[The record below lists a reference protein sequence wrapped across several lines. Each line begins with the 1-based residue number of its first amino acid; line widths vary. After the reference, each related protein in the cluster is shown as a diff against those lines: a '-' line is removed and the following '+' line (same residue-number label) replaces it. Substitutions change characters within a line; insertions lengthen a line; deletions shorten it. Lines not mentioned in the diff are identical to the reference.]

1 VVFSAG
7 RFAGCCS
14 WTGPVW
20 AGDVANMERITA
32 SEFNPGR
39 CFLGRLPHGKDLVA
53 AVEDFCADHSLVM
66 AVFSMIGAVTSATLG
81 AYDQKQQV
89 YVTVQKREP
98 LEVVHCTGNVSFK
111 DGKPTV
117 HAHGVFADINGETIG
132 GHVFSETV
140 VFAGEIYIQELL
152 GASVARTYDEQTGLF
167 LWKM

>member
-1 VVFSAG
+1 M
-7 RFAGCCS
+7 
-14 WTGPVW
+14 
-20 AGDVANMERITA
+20 ANMERIRA
-32 SEFNPGR
+32 WEFNRGR
-39 CFLGRLPHGKDLVA
+39 YLLGRLPHGKDLVA
-53 AVEDFCADHSLVM
+53 AVEDFCADHSLEM
-66 AVFSMIGAVTSATLG
+66 AVFSIIGAVTSATLG

-98 LEVVHCTGNVSFK
+98 LEIVHCTGNVSLK

-117 HAHGVFADINGETIG
+117 HAHGVFADINCQTMG

-152 GASVARTYDEQTGLF
+152 GAPMARTYEEQTGLF